1 MIIEIYKKVYLQYM
15 KSLIIRG
22 GCQAS
27 APFSPE
33 FAIKVLTE
41 ICKKITIGD
50 TTYSLISA
58 TPTFFFVTLA
68 TDKVNPPLILKYG
81 VKTNTNRIFNLL
93 DLRENTET
101 NSLVTFFLIFLE
113 NYMVGG
119 ADERPYAPI
128 KPQPEDTPCVPGTE
142 VTVDDIIFF
151 VTSVLKNEIITYQES
166 NFSLK
171 EPLIIFSLG
180 IWRYVLQKKDIS
192 TQHIDIKY
200 APIGSI
206 KNNILSF
213 IENYILPFFIEERKQ
228 MIEKIQQQLVEP
240 NLNPIIVKPIIDG
253 LKLHTRLTGNNID
266 DIKNNLVRLPR
277 EDLQKL
283 LLMLTKTI

>member
-1 MIIEIYKKVYLQYM
+1 M
-15 KSLIIRG
+15 KSRIIRG

-41 ICKKITIGD
+41 ICKEITIGD

-58 TPTFFFVTLA
+58 TPTFFFVTFA
-68 TDKVNPPLILKYG
+68 IDKLNPPMILKYG
-81 VKTNTNRIFNLL
+81 VKTNTDRIFTFL

-101 NSLVTFFLIFLE
+101 KSLVTFFLIFLE
-113 NYMVGG
+113 NCMAGG
-119 ADERPYAPI
+119 SAVERSYAPT

-151 VTSVLKNEIITYQES
+151 VASVLKNEIITYQES

-206 KNNILSF
+206 KNNILTF
-213 IENYILPFFIEERKQ
+213 IEHYILPFFIEERKQ
-228 MIEKIQQQLVEP
+228 MIEKIQKQLVEP

-253 LKLHTRLTGNNID
+253 LKLHTRLTGNTID

>member
-1 MIIEIYKKVYLQYM
+1 MIIEIYKNVYLQYM
-15 KSLIIRG
+15 KSRLIHG

-41 ICKKITIGD
+41 ICKEITMGD
-50 TTYSLISA
+50 QKYSLISA
-58 TPTFFFVTLA
+58 TQTFFFVTLA

-81 VKTNTNRIFNLL
+81 VKTNTNRIFNFLEL
-93 DLRENTET
+93 ENEET
-101 NSLVTFFLIFLE
+101 KSLVTFFLIFLE
-113 NYMVGG
+113 NCMEGG
-119 ADERPYAPI
+119 SAPT

-180 IWRYVLQKKDIS
+180 SWRCVLQKKDPSDDS

-206 KNNILSF
+206 KNNILTF
-213 IENYILPFFIEERKQ
+213 VENYVLPFFIEERTQ
-228 MIEKIQQQLVEP
+228 MIKKIKQHLPKLNSNP
-240 NLNPIIVKPIIDG
+240 NFDNTVKPIING
-253 LKLHTRLTGNNID
+253 LKLHTRLTGNNKD
-266 DIKNNLVRLPR
+266 DIETNLVRLPR

-283 LLMLTKTI
+283 LELTKTI